1 MSAELPRAPLLE
13 APIIQYLASKPGP
26 QEIAE
31 IDTAVARE
39 LALTPEQLAL
49 PHNPAKAGGRSEFA
63 YRMAWA
69 RTRLKAKGAI
79 ENTGLGKWA
88 LVKK

>member
-1 MSAELPRAPLLE
+1 MD
-13 APIIQYLASKPGP
+13 YLASKPGP
-26 QEIAE
+26 RESRNRP
-31 IDTAVARE
+31 TAVARE

-88 LVKK
+88 LVKN